1 MEERSKLGSGMD
13 MRLLFSGGDGSE
25 LSHGLSESASC
36 RLFCECVVGTT
47 VGTRS
52 ASGKPRVDSN
62 ADSVRLS
69 REPR

>member
-1 MEERSKLGSGMD
+1 

-25 LSHGLSESASC
+25 LSRGLSESAGC
-36 RLFCECVVGTT
+36 QLFCERVVGAT

-52 ASGKPRVDSN
+52 ASSELRVDSN

-69 REPR
+69 CEPR